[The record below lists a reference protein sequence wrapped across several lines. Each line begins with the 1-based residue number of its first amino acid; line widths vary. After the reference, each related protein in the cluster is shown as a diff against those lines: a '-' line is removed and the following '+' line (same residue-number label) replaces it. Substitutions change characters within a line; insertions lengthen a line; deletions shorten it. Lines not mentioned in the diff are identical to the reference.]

1 MKAYTK
7 EIQGGL
13 TMKKLTNFTDEEKQR
28 YSDIWSNI
36 SEHIDEKTKR
46 LLAASMSLSLGY
58 GGSKV
63 VREVTGLNPD
73 TIKFGIEQLT
83 GKKPL
88 NSERNRLEGGGRK
101 PVSVIFPNAEESILK
116 MVEVNT
122 QGDPESP
129 LLWTSKSLQNIQN
142 ALLEEGVSI
151 SLPVISEFLSK
162 NDYSMQANRKRFEG
176 TSDENRNSQFEY
188 INQVVKEALQNQN
201 PVISIDAKKKE
212 NIGNYANKGR
222 EYNKKGEPVEVNA
235 YDFPDKENGKVTP
248 YGVYDIGQNKGWVNV
263 GCDRDTAEFAVFS
276 IRQWWHNMG
285 KEMYPNASQL
295 VMTADGGG
303 SNSSRSK
310 LWKVEL
316 QRFSNEI
323 ELPIVVC
330 HFPPGTSKW
339 NKIEHRMFSAISMN
353 WRGRP
358 LASHEVVINLISST
372 TNKSGIEINAEL
384 DKNKY
389 QTGIKISK
397 KQMEQ
402 VNIEYHKVNEKWNY
416 TILPSNQLDFTE
428 S

>member
-1 MKAYTK
+1 
-7 EIQGGL
+7 
-13 TMKKLTNFTDEEKQR
+13 MKKLTNFTDEEKQR
-28 YSDIWSNI
+28 YTMIWSNI
-36 SEHIDEKTKR
+36 YEHIDEKTKR

-58 GGSKV
+58 DGGKIM
-63 VREVTGLNPD
+63 REITGLNPD
-73 TIKFGIEQLT
+73 TIKSGIEQIT

-88 NSERNRLEGGGRK
+88 DSERNRRTGGGRK
-101 PVSVIFPNAEESILK
+101 AVSEIYPDAEASILK
-116 MVEVNT
+116 MVEEDT

-129 LLWTSKSLQNIQN
+129 LLWTSKSLANIQN
-142 ALLEEGVSI
+142 ALQEEGISI
-151 SLPVISEFLSK
+151 SLPVISDFLAK
-162 NDYSMQANRKRFEG
+162 NEYSMQANRRRFEG
-176 TSDENRNSQFEY
+176 ATDENRNSQFEY
-188 INQVVKEALQNQN
+188 INQVVKEALENHN

-222 EYNKKGEPVEVNA
+222 EYSKKGEPVDVNA
-235 YDFPDKENGKVTP
+235 YDFTDKENGKVTP
-248 YGVYDIGQNKGWVNV
+248 YGIYDIAQNKGWVNV
-263 GCDRDTAEFAVFS
+263 GCDHDTAEFAVFS

-285 KEMYPNASQL
+285 REMYPNASKI

-323 ELPIVVC
+323 DLPIVVC

-358 LASHEVVINLISST
+358 LSSHEIVINLISST
-372 TNKSGIEINAEL
+372 TNKSGIQITAEL
-384 DKNKY
+384 DINKY
-389 QTGIKISK
+389 QTGIKIPKELMSRL
-397 KQMEQ
+397 
-402 VNIEYHKVNEKWNY
+402 NIKHHAINENWNY
-416 TILPSNQLDFTE
+416 TISPSNQLTLSE

>member
-1 MKAYTK
+1 
-7 EIQGGL
+7 
-13 TMKKLTNFTDEEKQR
+13 MKKLNHFTDEDKQR
-28 YSDIWSNI
+28 YNELWNNVK
-36 SEHIDEKTKR
+36 EHVDEKTKR

-58 GGSKV
+58 GGSKAI
-63 VREVTGLNPD
+63 REITGLNPD

-88 NSERNRLEGGGRK
+88 DNERNRLEGGGRK
-101 PVSVIFPNAEESILK
+101 PISTIYPNAETSILK

-122 QGDPESP
+122 QGDSESP

-142 ALLEEGVSI
+142 ALLEEGISI
-151 SLPVISEFLSK
+151 SLPVISEFLAK
-162 NDYSMQANRKRFEG
+162 NDYSMQANKKRFEG
-176 TSDENRNSQFEY
+176 TTDEHRNSQFEY
-188 INQVVKEALQNQN
+188 INQVVKDALENQN

-212 NIGNYANKGR
+212 NVGNYANKGR
-222 EYNKKGEPVEVNA
+222 EYHKKGEPTEVNA
-235 YDFPDKENGKVTP
+235 YDFPDKENGKVAP
-248 YGVYDIGQNKGWVNV
+248 YGIYDIGQNKGWVNV
-263 GCDRDTAEFAVFS
+263 GRDHDAAEFAVFS
-276 IRQWWHNMG
+276 IRQWWFNMG
-285 KEMYPNASQL
+285 KEMYPNASKM
-295 VMTADGGG
+295 VMTADSGG
-303 SNSSRSK
+303 SNGSRSK

-330 HFPPGTSKW
+330 RFPPGTSKW

-358 LASHEVVINLISST
+358 LASHEIVINLISAT
-372 TNKSGIEINAEL
+372 ANKSGIEINANI

-397 KQMEQ
+397 EQMSQ
-402 VNIEYHKVNEKWNY
+402 VNIEYHEVNEKWNY
-416 TILPSNQLDFTE
+416 TISPSDQPSLAE